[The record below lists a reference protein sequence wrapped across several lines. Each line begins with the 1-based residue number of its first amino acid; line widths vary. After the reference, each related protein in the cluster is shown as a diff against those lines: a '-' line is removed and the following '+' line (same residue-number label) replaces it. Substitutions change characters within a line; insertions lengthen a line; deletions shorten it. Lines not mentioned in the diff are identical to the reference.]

1 MVVASDVP
9 IDVDE
14 LDRIS
19 AQDDLGLVLAWAL
32 SLVGIKMCLVRST
45 RELCAVWL
53 RRESK
58 IRTVA
63 TAVTCTRIFGLVLS
77 PYHAVLCDELGTDA
91 TLINKLSGR
100 KGGQSD
106 GGKSANQQSSR
117 GAFFISARILPSRNT
132 SDPAGGPSLIPSRYR
147 QNMDNCYLVACA
159 ARVKSD

>member
-53 RRESK
+53 RRESE

-63 TAVTCTRIFGLVLS
+63 TTRISWV
-77 PYHAVLCDELGTDA
+77 VV
-91 TLINKLSGR
+91 
-100 KGGQSD
+100 
-106 GGKSANQQSSR
+106 
-117 GAFFISARILPSRNT
+117 
-132 SDPAGGPSLIPSRYR
+132 SRYYEHGIDPDR
-147 QNMDNCYLVACA
+147 
-159 ARVKSD
+159 